1 MFKFQMA
8 RWPRL
13 SRRQSVTVAVV
24 LVVAASVVALTT
36 TAAQSPVA
44 AAAPHSGDSWPT
56 TPVTASS
63 AATGTAGVGD
73 APAAVGAGPTGTSL
87 AQGPSATTTPAT
99 PPVSA
104 HLAPDPTESSPPPAA
119 PASSPPPAAPAPA
132 TTRPPVESL
141 ITGRVLYATAAVNV
155 RDAPGTDGTTVID
168 RLSSGQS
175 VTAGDPVDGWV
186 PVQAGDIYGWVS
198 STYLADGAPSTPAAA
213 AAPPAAP
220 PAAASSGNWMTDLIP
235 QVDPSGA
242 GNWVFERNGAW
253 GASDGHTIYIDPN
266 VPASKRFSV
275 MVHEYSHVLQVRVYG
290 SLGASVAALSALIG
304 GSPDD
309 VTANESTAD
318 CMALMQGATWVNYGC
333 QDSLRDAA
341 TAILADHRP

>member
-1 MFKFQMA
+1 MVKFQMA
-8 RWPRL
+8 RRPRL
-13 SRRQSVTVAVV
+13 SRRQAVTAAVV
-24 LVVAASVVALTT
+24 LVVAATVVALTT

-56 TPVTASS
+56 APVTASS
-63 AATGTAGVGD
+63 AATGTAGAVD
-73 APAAVGAGPTGTSL
+73 APAAAVAVDAPTGTSD
-87 AQGPSATTTPAT
+87 AEGSSATTTTAA

-104 HLAPDPTESSPPPAA
+104 QVAAADPTEPSTSPA
-119 PASSPPPAAPAPA
+119 PPAAPAPA
-132 TTRPPVESL
+132 TRAPAESL
-141 ITGRVLYATAAVNV
+141 ITGRVLYATDAVNV

-175 VTAGDPVDGWV
+175 VTAGDTVDGWV

-213 AAPPAAP
+213 APP

-290 SLGASVAALSALIG
+290 SLDASVAGLSALIG
-304 GSPDD
+304 DGPTDAS
-309 VTANESTAD
+309 ANESTAD
-318 CMALMQGATWVNYGC
+318 CMAQMLGATWVNYGC
-333 QDSLRDAA
+333 SDSLRAA
-341 TAILADHRP
+341 ASAILAGQRP

>member
-1 MFKFQMA
+1 M
-8 RWPRL
+8 
-13 SRRQSVTVAVV
+13 
-24 LVVAASVVALTT
+24 
-36 TAAQSPVA
+36 
-44 AAAPHSGDSWPT
+44 
-56 TPVTASS
+56 
-63 AATGTAGVGD
+63 
-73 APAAVGAGPTGTSL
+73 
-87 AQGPSATTTPAT
+87 
-99 PPVSA
+99 
-104 HLAPDPTESSPPPAA
+104 
-119 PASSPPPAAPAPA
+119 
-132 TTRPPVESL
+132 
-141 ITGRVLYATAAVNV
+141 NV
-155 RDAPGTDGTTVID
+155 RDAPGTDGTTVIGG
-168 RLSSGQS
+168 LSSGQS
-175 VTAGDPVDGWV
+175 VAAGDTVDGWV

-341 TAILADHRP
+341 TAILAGHRP